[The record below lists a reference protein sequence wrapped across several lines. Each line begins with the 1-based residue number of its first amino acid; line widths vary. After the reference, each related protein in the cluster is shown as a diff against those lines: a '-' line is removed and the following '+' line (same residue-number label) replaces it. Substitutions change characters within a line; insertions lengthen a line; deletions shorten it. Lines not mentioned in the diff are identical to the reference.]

1 MGSCGAKPE
10 KLSDQEIKKQK
21 SLKIFEVILYNMLD
35 SLYNDNYIRF
45 VNNLE
50 KINSKKKLFK

>member
-50 KINSKKKLFK
+50 KII